1 MRQALTRAIEDE
13 ENGLKTYQPKIDED
27 AMTYFSTQ
35 SQGDVRSALNALELA
50 VLSADNDKDGY
61 RHVTL
66 RDAKDC
72 LQKGAFVSDKDGDMH
87 YDVMSAFQNPSV
99 VVTSMPLYII

>member
-1 MRQALTRAIEDE
+1 DKER
-13 ENGLKTYQPKIDED
+13 GLKSYSPIVDED

-50 VLSADNDKDGY
+50 VLSASEKDGS
-61 RHVTL
+61 RHITL
-66 RDAKDC
+66 QDAKDC

-87 YDVMSAFQNPSV
+87 YDVMSAFQKS
-99 VVTSMPLYII
+99 IRG

>member
-1 MRQALTRAIEDE
+1 MLSIQRFCSRAQIFELYPLNDEDVRQALTRAIEDD

-66 RDAKDC
+66 QDAKDC
-72 LQKGAFVSDKDGDMH
+72 LQKVH
-87 YDVMSAFQNPSV
+87 
-99 VVTSMPLYII
+99 L